1 MENYLTFTW
10 SVDHFCVPLLIG
22 LTGHYDVLNE
32 VVAAG
37 ILELLVDVLAA
48 VAHLR
53 WLP

>member
-1 MENYLTFTW
+1 MKNYLTFTW
-10 SVDHFCVPLLIG
+10 SVDHLCVPLLVG
-22 LTGHYDVLNE
+22 QAGHHDVLDE

-53 WLP
+53 LLP